1 MSRPSGRIVVL
12 ATYETLCRGLDHG
25 HKHLFKTPGSAYLCL
40 HVEKDTSVFLRF
52 FEVHI
57 IIIVYII
64 LIWML
69 YSVMHRFDKIIN
81 KEIPSTVVYEDDKV
95 LSYVWL

>member
-1 MSRPSGRIVVL
+1 MVKCDLNCGRVAVLRTYKTVMSRPSGRIVVL

-64 LIWML
+64 LI
-69 YSVMHRFDKIIN
+69 
-81 KEIPSTVVYEDDKV
+81 
-95 LSYVWL
+95 